1 MFLEDLKLR
10 APIFQAP
17 MAGVSTPELAAAVSN
32 AGCLGAL
39 GLGASN
45 WESAASQVSAFRALS
60 AGPLHLNFFC
70 HEEPERSPALET
82 AWIARFSSEFA
93 ALSATA
99 PKTLRNP
106 YTSAKDDTQ
115 LIDFARAYRPDLI
128 SFHFGLP
135 NKEILSALKES
146 DIPIIISVTNLDDA
160 ELALNAGIDGLIAQ
174 GIEAGGHRGTFDPSS
189 DYDFS
194 SGALTTLELV
204 ERLRAL
210 TSLPIVA
217 AGGIMSGADIAHAV
231 GVGADAVQL
240 GSAFLLCPE
249 SGANA
254 DYRDQIRTA
263 GGSRTVVTRAISGRV
278 ARGIGNK
285 VTALGDKANKQD
297 VPPYPITYD
306 LSKQLNALAL
316 EQLGSGYGAY
326 WAGTGIGQARE
337 LSASDLIDHLVEEL
351 AAASHRQPISK
362 TRSP

>member
-1 MFLEDLKLR
+1 
-10 APIFQAP
+10 

-60 AGPLHLNFFC
+60 EGPLHLNFFC

-99 PKTLRNP
+99 PKSLRNP
-106 YTSAKDDTQ
+106 YTSARDDTQ

-146 DIPIIISVTNLDDA
+146 DIPITVSVTSLDDA
-160 ELALNAGIDGLIAQ
+160 ALALNAGVDGLIAQ
-174 GIEAGGHRGTFDPSS
+174 GIEAGGHRGTFDTDS

-194 SGALTTLELV
+194 SNALTTVELV
-204 ERLRAL
+204 ERLRGL

-217 AGGIMSGADIAHAV
+217 AGGIMSGVDIAHALSA
-231 GVGADAVQL
+231 GADAAQL

-249 SGANA
+249 SGTNEN
-254 DYRDQIRTA
+254 YRNQIRSA
-263 GGSRTVVTRAISGRV
+263 RGSSTVVTRAISGRA
-278 ARGIGNK
+278 ARGIGNR

-306 LSKQLNALAL
+306 LSKQLNTLAR
-316 EQLGSGYGAY
+316 EQHGSGYGAY
-326 WAGTGIGQARE
+326 WAGTSIGQARE
-337 LSASDLIDHLVEEL
+337 LSASDLIKQLAEEL
-351 AAASHRQPISK
+351 AAASHG
-362 TRSP
+362 